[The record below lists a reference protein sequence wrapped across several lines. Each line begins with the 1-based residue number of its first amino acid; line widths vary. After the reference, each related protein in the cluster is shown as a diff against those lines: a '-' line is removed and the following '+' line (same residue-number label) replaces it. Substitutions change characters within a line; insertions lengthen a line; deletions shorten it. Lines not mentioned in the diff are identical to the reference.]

1 MLPKHPFI
9 DPEDKA
15 ALLSRID
22 DGIDVL
28 EAAKRSKIHIK
39 SARRIVTRSHDI
51 EIYHDTYDLPPPS
64 LHERVTIKTRP
75 RRNYIMSEINR
86 N

>member
-1 MLPKHPFI
+1 MPPKHLFI

-22 DGIDVL
+22 DGIDIL

-51 EIYHDTYDLPPPS
+51 EIYHDSYDLPPPS
-64 LHERVTIKTRP
+64 LYERVAIKLRP
-75 RRNYIMSEINR
+75 GRNHIMSEIDEN
-86 N
+86 